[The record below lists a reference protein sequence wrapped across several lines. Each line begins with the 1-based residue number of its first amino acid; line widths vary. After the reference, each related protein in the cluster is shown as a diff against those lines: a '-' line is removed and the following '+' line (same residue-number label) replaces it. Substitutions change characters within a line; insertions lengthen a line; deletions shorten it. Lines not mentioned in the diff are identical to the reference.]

1 MAEFESIAMATVLYG
16 FHGFR
21 TVPGN
26 RNSLGIRAFAGSFSY
41 GSLYITPS
49 LYIFP
54 CVWWWG
60 VQGVLGT
67 VVEIAIQPSDT
78 KGVTVFLRS
87 GTVENRSLSKPP
99 AQRHR

>member
-16 FHGFR
+16 FHGFL

-26 RNSLGIRAFAGSFSY
+26 RNSLGIRAFAGSFFY

-49 LYIFP
+49 FYTLTCFWV
-54 CVWWWG
+54 C

-67 VVEIAIQPSDT
+67 VAGIALQRSDT

-87 GTVENRSLSKPP
+87 RTIGNRSNKKEKQS
-99 AQRHR
+99 

>member
-49 LYIFP
+49 LYTLTCFWV
-54 CVWWWG
+54 C

-67 VVEIAIQPSDT
+67 VVETDLQPSDT
-78 KGVTVFLRS
+78 KGVTVLLRS